1 MGRIGRMGQMD
12 RILLKGMSF
21 YGYHGALPEEQVLG
35 QPFTVDLELEVDL
48 RQAGK
53 SDAVEDSV
61 HYGEVY
67 NRVRA
72 ILEGTPKATIEAVAE
87 AVVVAVYRDF
97 PAVQGLK
104 VRVEKPKAPVPGLF
118 QSMAVELN
126 RPAPARCFIG
136 LGSNMGDRTANL
148 TEALRRLQRTP
159 GVAVIDHS
167 SWYATKPV
175 GVVDQDDFLNGVAAL
190 LSWLSPQELLALL
203 LETEQAMGRVRL
215 MKWGPRL
222 IDLDLLLYDDAVI
235 EEENLTVPHPFMA
248 ERGFVLVPL
257 AEIAPE
263 HRHPGGEMT
272 RQLLEQ
278 LPCSADVVLHVPKGS
293 ITI

>member
-1 MGRIGRMGQMD
+1 MD
-12 RILLKGMSF
+12 RILMRGMSF

-35 QPFTVDLELEVDL
+35 QPFTVDLALDVDL
-48 RQAGK
+48 RRAGK

-72 ILEGTPKATIEAVAE
+72 ILEGRPRATIEAVAE
-87 AVVVAVYRDF
+87 AIVVAVYRDF

-126 RPAPARCFIG
+126 RPAPARCYIA
-136 LGSNMGDRTANL
+136 LGSNMGDRAENL
-148 TEALRRLQRTP
+148 ADALRRLQRTP

-175 GVVDQDDFLNGVAAL
+175 GVVDQEDFLNGAASL
-190 LSWLSPQELLALL
+190 LSWLTPQELLALL
-203 LETEQAMGRVRL
+203 LETEAAMGRVRL
-215 MKWGPRL
+215 IKWGPRL
-222 IDLDLLLYDDAVI
+222 IDLDLLLYGDAVV
-235 EEENLTVPHPFMA
+235 EEENLMVPHPYLS
-248 ERGFVLVPL
+248 ERRFVLVPL
-257 AEIAPE
+257 AEIAPD
-263 HRHPGGEMT
+263 HRHPGGPTT
-272 RQLLEQ
+272 RELLER
-278 LPCSADVVLHVPKGS
+278 LPDKADVVLHVPKAS